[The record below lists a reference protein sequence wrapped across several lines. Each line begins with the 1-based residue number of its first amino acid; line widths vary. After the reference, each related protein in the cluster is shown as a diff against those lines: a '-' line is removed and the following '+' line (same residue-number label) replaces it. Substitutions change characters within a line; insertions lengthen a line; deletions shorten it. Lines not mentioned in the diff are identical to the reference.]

1 MDIIPRDVRF
11 TFEPRKQ
18 SSCSIRLANKS
29 DKCVAFKVKTTN
41 PKKYSVRPNVGI
53 FSPKASRD
61 FTITMQAQRDPPID
75 MICKDKFLVQA
86 TVVPEETSEYDIIS
100 EMFSKDDGKYV
111 QENKL
116 RVVLVSPSSSPVV
129 SPMNEVRSHLPRD
142 VLADDA
148 FDSAKLSTFS
158 ELGGSMELKQEN
170 GMEFVEK
177 KLLVAKANN
186 NVGEMESFKEKM
198 KSKLHELELQLSAAE
213 ATIAR
218 LTQERKDITQETE
231 GLRRELAVMTSKKV
245 VRRVQ
250 VGFPLAYVV
259 MVAVIGIT
267 LGCLLGRL

>member
-1 MDIIPRDVRF
+1 
-11 TFEPRKQ
+11 
-18 SSCSIRLANKS
+18 
-29 DKCVAFKVKTTN
+29 
-41 PKKYSVRPNVGI
+41 
-53 FSPKASRD
+53 
-61 FTITMQAQRDPPID
+61 MQAQRDPPID

-86 TVVPEETSEYDIIS
+86 TVVPEETSEDDIIS